1 MSKKYYWLKLKE
13 DFFEED
19 TIAWLEEQKKGK
31 EYCLFYLKLCL
42 KSIKTNG
49 VLVREVGESFIP
61 YDIKKLA
68 EITKTNISTANAA
81 MKLFEEIGIV
91 QKLEDGS
98 IYLTKLENMVGS
110 ETKWAKYKRNNDSNT
125 DIGNF
130 PTDFQVNSKEI
141 PKNFQTDIEIDI
153 RDRDKEIDKDNNPSL
168 SPQGE
173 NDKKIGDE
181 PSSPKPSKESKKKKV
196 YPAIEEQIANFT
208 DEEELQIALAGFVD
222 ARKKM
227 KKPLTDYAFY
237 CNLLDLKRLEEK
249 GYNKLECVRFAVSK
263 GWQGFYAPYEGA
275 KKGGQAARANK
286 PVAIAGNKTDY
297 SLIYRKQVGMNG

>member
-19 TIAWLEEQKKGK
+19 TIAWLEEQKRGK

-153 RDRDKEIDKDNNPSL
+153 RDRDKEIDKDSIPSL

-173 NDKKIGDE
+173 NGEKKQKQATISKNKKDQDIYQTQYYADAELNGLFIDFLKEREKRKPKVNTDLAIKKLINKLNLYSDQTKKEMIG
-181 PSSPKPSKESKKKKV
+181 ESIMNGWTGVFPVKQRYEKGKKV
-196 YPAIEEQIANFT
+196 NENSGFLDTLNEIL
-208 DEEELQIALAGFVD
+208 EEEGAL
-222 ARKKM
+222 
-227 KKPLTDYAFY
+227 
-237 CNLLDLKRLEEK
+237 
-249 GYNKLECVRFAVSK
+249 
-263 GWQGFYAPYEGA
+263 
-275 KKGGQAARANK
+275 
-286 PVAIAGNKTDY
+286 
-297 SLIYRKQVGMNG
+297 